1 MQKAVIYLLYKI
13 GTNLTRTVAVAAL
26 LILFLLL
33 LRSSTWLD
41 VAYYNFV
48 DHDPD
53 RGATTVSEDVF
64 GDSFSRVEYLD
75 QGWEADDSLW
85 FYNVTQGSDL
95 LPYDFFIALEQE
107 GSQKLFRSPENMNG
121 FRYLPQK
128 PTRSNPDALPV
139 GMVADTYDGKK
150 YMGFTCAACHTS
162 QVNHNGVGIR
172 IDGGPAAADMDG
184 FMRALE
190 ASLSATSTDDA
201 KRQRFVSAVLEAGA
215 YRSATE
221 VESDLKTYIL
231 RVMAYNF
238 FNESRVKK
246 DNTPVPYGYARLD
259 AFGRIY
265 NRVLEHVLNPEA
277 LKTVVRGTLRP
288 EETEKLLENLEPVL
302 SAESR
307 DHLMEQLVSLLKS
320 DDDED
325 YERRVRLLRDEVF
338 NSPNAP
344 VSYPFLWDI
353 PQHDYVQWNG
363 LGANAGV
370 GPIGRNTGE
379 VIGVFG
385 TLAWAE
391 KKGWTLASV
400 ISGQGFGPTHISFQS
415 SVDVH
420 NLRKIE
426 DRLWSLTSPSW
437 EDAAQKGL
445 LPEIDDTRRSR
456 GARRFEKHCVT
467 CHAEID
473 RTSPS
478 RRVVARLDRLKVAGT
493 DPRMANNS
501 VKYTGFSGIVRNQYV
516 GTEVGSVLLNTRA
529 PVAAI
534 LTRATTNVVATPDPD
549 KWFFTRGADWAV
561 NLIKG
566 FLGNEIKPSIKAGS
580 YVPDTT
586 ASPFESLLAYKGR
599 PLNGIWATAPYLHN
613 GSVPTLYDLLLPACP
628 SPNDEDD
635 SEEMQCR
642 PRTFMVGSR
651 ELDVKK
657 VGFKYGE
664 SDYRDGESDFKG
676 FLFDT
681 TKPSNSNAGHEYGT
695 RAMTDEDRWDLV
707 EFLKSL

>member
-13 GTNLTRTVAVAAL
+13 GINLTRTAAVAAL

-107 GSQKLFRSPENMNG
+107 GSQKLFRSPENMNR

-184 FMRALE
+184 FMHALE
-190 ASLSATSTDDA
+190 ASLSATLSDE
-201 KRQRFVSAVLEAGA
+201 KKLLRFVSAVLKAGA

-231 RVMAYNF
+231 RVKAYNF

-277 LKTVVRGTLRP
+277 LRTVFAGVLSP
-288 EETEKLLENLEPVL
+288 EEEKKLLASLRPVL
-302 SAESR
+302 SAEDR
-307 DHLMEQLVSLLKS
+307 EQLIARLISLLS
-320 DDDED
+320 E
-325 YERRVRLLRDEVF
+325 EQLRMLRDEVF

-353 PQHDYVQWNG
+353 AQHDYVQWNG
-363 LGANAGV
+363 IGANAGL
-370 GPIGRNTGE
+370 GPIGRNAGE

-385 TLAWAE
+385 TLDWAE
-391 KKGWTLASV
+391 KDGWTVSSV
-400 ISGQGFGPTHISFQS
+400 IGGQGFGPTHISFKS

-420 NLRKIE
+420 NFRKIE
-426 DRLWSLTSPSW
+426 DRLCSLTSPSW
-437 EDAAQKGL
+437 EDAVQKGL
-445 LPEIDDTRRSR
+445 LPEIVETKRDR
-456 GARRFEKHCVT
+456 GGRVFREHCVT

-478 RRVVARLDRLKVAGT
+478 RRVVARMDRLKVAGT
-493 DPRMANNS
+493 DPRMAKNS
-501 VKYTGFSGIVRNQYV
+501 VKYTGYSGILRNQYV
-516 GTEVGSVLLNTRA
+516 GVDVGNVLLDTRA

-534 LTRATTNVVATPDPD
+534 LTKATTSVVATPDPD

-561 NLIKG
+561 NLVKG
-566 FLGNEIKPSIKAGS
+566 FLGNKIKASVKAGS

-586 ASPFESLLAYKGR
+586 GKPFESLLAYKGR

-613 GSVPTLYDLLLPACP
+613 GSVPTLYDLLLPAKRLESDP
-628 SPNDEDD
+628 PEI
-635 SEEMQCR
+635 EYR
-642 PRTFMVGSR
+642 PRKFMVGSR
-651 ELDVKK
+651 ELDTRK
-657 VGFKYGE
+657 VGFKHEEG
-664 SDYRDGESDFKG
+664 DYEG

-681 TKPSNSNAGHEYGT
+681 TKPSNSNAGHVYGT
-695 RAMTDEDRWDLV
+695 RNLTDQDRWNLV

>member
-13 GTNLTRTVAVAAL
+13 GINLTRTAAVAAL

-107 GSQKLFRSPENMNG
+107 GSQKLFRSPENMNR

-184 FMRALE
+184 FMHALE
-190 ASLSATSTDDA
+190 ASLSATLSDE
-201 KRQRFVSAVLEAGA
+201 KKLLRFVSAVLKAGA

-231 RVMAYNF
+231 RVKAYNF

-277 LKTVVRGTLRP
+277 LRTVFAGVLSP
-288 EETEKLLENLEPVL
+288 EEEKKLLASLRPVL
-302 SAESR
+302 SAEDR
-307 DHLMEQLVSLLKS
+307 EQLIARLISLLS
-320 DDDED
+320 E
-325 YERRVRLLRDEVF
+325 EQLRMLRDEVF

-353 PQHDYVQWNG
+353 AQHDYVQWNG
-363 LGANAGV
+363 IGANAGL
-370 GPIGRNTGE
+370 GPIGRNAGE

-385 TLAWAE
+385 TLDWAE
-391 KKGWTLASV
+391 KDGWTVSSV
-400 ISGQGFGPTHISFQS
+400 IGGQGFGPTHISFKS

-420 NLRKIE
+420 NFRKIE
-426 DRLWSLTSPSW
+426 DRLCSLTSPSW
-437 EDAAQKGL
+437 EDAVQKGL
-445 LPEIDDTRRSR
+445 LPEIVETKRDR
-456 GARRFEKHCVT
+456 GGRVFREHCVT

-478 RRVVARLDRLKVAGT
+478 RRVVARMDRLKVAGT
-493 DPRMANNS
+493 DPRMAKNS
-501 VKYTGFSGIVRNQYV
+501 VKYTGYSGILRNQYV
-516 GTEVGSVLLNTRA
+516 GVDVGNVLLDTRA

-534 LTRATTNVVATPDPD
+534 LTKATTSVVATPDPD

-561 NLIKG
+561 NLVKG
-566 FLGNEIKPSIKAGS
+566 FLGNKIKASVKAGS

-586 ASPFESLLAYKGR
+586 GKPFESLLAYKGR

-613 GSVPTLYDLLLPACP
+613 GSVPTLYDLLLPAKRLESDP
-628 SPNDEDD
+628 PET
-635 SEEMQCR
+635 EYR
-642 PRTFMVGSR
+642 PRKFMVGSR
-651 ELDVKK
+651 ELDTRK
-657 VGFKYGE
+657 VGFKHEEG
-664 SDYRDGESDFKG
+664 DYEG

-681 TKPSNSNAGHEYGT
+681 TKPSNSNAGHVYGT
-695 RAMTDEDRWDLV
+695 RNLTDQDRWNLV

>member
-1 MQKAVIYLLYKI
+1 MPPAVLHKLEQKGALMQKAVIYLLYKI
-13 GTNLTRTVAVAAL
+13 GINLTRTAAVAAL

-33 LRSSTWLD
+33 LGSSTLPD
-41 VAYYNFV
+41 VAYYKFV

-107 GSQKLFRSPENMNG
+107 GSKKLFRSPENMNR

-128 PTRSNPDALPV
+128 PTRSNLHALPV

-172 IDGGPAAADMDG
+172 IDGGPAGADMGG
-184 FMRALE
+184 FMDALE
-190 ASLSATSTDDA
+190 ASLAETAKDGA
-201 KRQRFVSAVLEAGA
+201 KRRRFVSAVLETGE
-215 YRSATE
+215 YDSAAA
-221 VESDLKTYIL
+221 VERDLEGYTLRVKTY
-231 RVMAYNF
+231 NF
-238 FNESRVKK
+238 LNESRV
-246 DNTPVPYGYARLD
+246 DGVEVPYGYARLD

-277 LKTVVRGTLRP
+277 LRTVFAGVLSP
-288 EETEKLLENLEPVL
+288 EEEKKLLASLRPVL
-302 SAESR
+302 SAEDR
-307 DHLMEQLVSLLKS
+307 EQLIARLISLLS
-320 DDDED
+320 E
-325 YERRVRLLRDEVF
+325 EQLRMLRGEVF

-353 PQHDYVQWNG
+353 AQHDYVQWNG
-363 LGANAGV
+363 IGANAGL
-370 GPIGRNTGE
+370 GPIGRNAGE

-385 TLAWAE
+385 TLDWAE
-391 KKGWTLASV
+391 KDGWTVSSV
-400 ISGQGFGPTHISFQS
+400 IGGQGFGPTHISFKS

-437 EDAAQKGL
+437 EDAAKRGL
-445 LPEIDDTRRSR
+445 LPEIVETKRDR
-456 GARRFEKHCVT
+456 GGRVFREHCVT

-478 RRVVARLDRLKVAGT
+478 RRVVARMDRLKVAGT
-493 DPRMANNS
+493 DPRMAKNS
-501 VKYTGFSGIVRNQYV
+501 VKYTGYSGILRNQYV
-516 GTEVGSVLLNTRA
+516 GVDVGNVLLDTRA

-534 LTRATTNVVATPDPD
+534 LTKATTSVVATPDPD

-561 NLIKG
+561 NLVKG
-566 FLGNEIKPSIKAGS
+566 FLGNKIKASVKAGS

-586 ASPFESLLAYKGR
+586 GKPFESLLAYKGR

-613 GSVPTLYDLLLPACP
+613 GSVPTLYDLLLPAKRLE
-628 SPNDEDD
+628 NDPPET
-635 SEEMQCR
+635 EYR
-642 PRTFMVGSR
+642 PRKFMVGSR
-651 ELDVKK
+651 ELDTRK
-657 VGFKYGE
+657 VGFKHEEG
-664 SDYRDGESDFKG
+664 DYEG

-681 TKPSNSNAGHEYGT
+681 AKPSNSNAGHVYGT
-695 RAMTDEDRWDLV
+695 RNLTDQDRWNLV

>member
-13 GTNLTRTVAVAAL
+13 GINLTRTAAVAAL

-107 GSQKLFRSPENMNG
+107 GSQKLFRSPENMNR

-184 FMRALE
+184 FMHALE
-190 ASLSATSTDDA
+190 ASLSATLSDE
-201 KRQRFVSAVLEAGA
+201 KKLLRFVSAVLKAGA

-231 RVMAYNF
+231 RVKAYNF

-277 LKTVVRGTLRP
+277 LRTLFAGVLSP
-288 EETEKLLENLEPVL
+288 EEEKKLLASLRPVL
-302 SAESR
+302 SAEDR
-307 DHLMEQLVSLLKS
+307 EQLIARLISLLS
-320 DDDED
+320 E
-325 YERRVRLLRDEVF
+325 EQLRMLRDEVF

-353 PQHDYVQWNG
+353 AQHDYVQWNG
-363 LGANAGV
+363 IGANAGL
-370 GPIGRNTGE
+370 GPIGRNAGE

-385 TLAWAE
+385 TLDWAE
-391 KKGWTLASV
+391 KDGWTVSSV
-400 ISGQGFGPTHISFQS
+400 IGGQGFGPTHISFKS

-426 DRLWSLTSPSW
+426 DRLCSLTSPSW
-437 EDAAQKGL
+437 EDAVQKGL
-445 LPEIDDTRRSR
+445 LPEIVETKRDR
-456 GARRFEKHCVT
+456 GGRVFREHCVI

-478 RRVVARLDRLKVAGT
+478 RRVVARMDRLKVAGT
-493 DPRMANNS
+493 DPS
-501 VKYTGFSGIVRNQYV
+501 V
-516 GTEVGSVLLNTRA
+516 
-529 PVAAI
+529 
-534 LTRATTNVVATPDPD
+534 
-549 KWFFTRGADWAV
+549 
-561 NLIKG
+561 
-566 FLGNEIKPSIKAGS
+566 
-580 YVPDTT
+580 VPH
-586 ASPFESLLAYKGR
+586 K
-599 PLNGIWATAPYLHN
+599 
-613 GSVPTLYDLLLPACP
+613 
-628 SPNDEDD
+628 
-635 SEEMQCR
+635 
-642 PRTFMVGSR
+642 
-651 ELDVKK
+651 
-657 VGFKYGE
+657 
-664 SDYRDGESDFKG
+664 
-676 FLFDT
+676 
-681 TKPSNSNAGHEYGT
+681 
-695 RAMTDEDRWDLV
+695 
-707 EFLKSL
+707 

>member
-1 MQKAVIYLLYKI
+1 MPPAVLHKLEQKGALMQKAVIYLLYKI
-13 GTNLTRTVAVAAL
+13 GINLTRTAAVAAL

-107 GSQKLFRSPENMNG
+107 GSQKLFRSPENMNR
-121 FRYLPQK
+121 FRCLPQK

-184 FMRALE
+184 FMHALE
-190 ASLSATSTDDA
+190 ASLSATLSDE
-201 KRQRFVSAVLEAGA
+201 KKLLRFVSAVLKAGA

-231 RVMAYNF
+231 RVKAYNF

-277 LKTVVRGTLRP
+277 LRTVFAGVLSP
-288 EETEKLLENLEPVL
+288 EEEKKLLASLRPVL
-302 SAESR
+302 SAEDR
-307 DHLMEQLVSLLKS
+307 EQLIARLISLLS
-320 DDDED
+320 E
-325 YERRVRLLRDEVF
+325 EQLRMLRDEVF

-353 PQHDYVQWNG
+353 AQHDYVQWNG
-363 LGANAGV
+363 IGANAGL
-370 GPIGRNTGE
+370 GPIGRNAGE

-385 TLAWAE
+385 TLDWAE
-391 KKGWTLASV
+391 KDGWTVSSV
-400 ISGQGFGPTHISFQS
+400 IGGQGFGPTHISFKS

-420 NLRKIE
+420 NFRKIE
-426 DRLWSLTSPSW
+426 DRLCSLTSPSW
-437 EDAAQKGL
+437 EDAVQKGL
-445 LPEIDDTRRSR
+445 LPEIVETKRDR
-456 GARRFEKHCVT
+456 GGRVFREHCVT

-478 RRVVARLDRLKVAGT
+478 RRVVARMDRLKVAGT
-493 DPRMANNS
+493 DPRMAKNS
-501 VKYTGFSGIVRNQYV
+501 VKYTGYSGILRNQYV
-516 GTEVGSVLLNTRA
+516 GVDVGNVLLDTRA

-534 LTRATTNVVATPDPD
+534 LTKATTSVVATPDPD

-561 NLIKG
+561 NLVKG
-566 FLGNEIKPSIKAGS
+566 FLGNKIKASVKAGS

-586 ASPFESLLAYKGR
+586 GKPFESLLAYKGR

-613 GSVPTLYDLLLPACP
+613 GSVPTLYDLLLPAKRLESDP
-628 SPNDEDD
+628 PEI
-635 SEEMQCR
+635 EYR
-642 PRTFMVGSR
+642 PRKFMVGSR
-651 ELDVKK
+651 ELDTRK
-657 VGFKYGE
+657 VGFKHEEG
-664 SDYRDGESDFKG
+664 DYEG

-681 TKPSNSNAGHEYGT
+681 TKPSNSNAGHVYGT
-695 RAMTDEDRWDLV
+695 RNLTDQDRWNLV